1 MSEPRGSFD
10 LSLLCV
16 VLQHQLKEAAD
27 FPFQGRLSLSLP
39 DCCVWG
45 EAFAA
50 TFPSLKGRLG
60 APQTVGCSRQH
71 HNSQAHSLTEV
82 QF

>member
-1 MSEPRGSFD
+1 MSEPRRSFD

-39 DCCVWG
+39 DCCVG
-45 EAFAA
+45 
-50 TFPSLKGRLG
+50 GRLLLPLFLPLRAG
-60 APQTVGCSRQH
+60 WELPKQWAAVGNTTTLR
-71 HNSQAHSLTEV
+71 LTA
-82 QF
+82 